1 MSPSPAGSQSAAE
14 RRAAEAELRTLVAR
28 FSAAHQQL
36 VLALRKALLKR
47 VPTAHEIIYPYR
59 DWLVISYSPS
69 DRGYQGVLAIRADAN
84 GVKLYLNN
92 GKGLPDPEK
101 LLQGTA
107 QARWMLVDSAST
119 VARPAVGALI
129 DEALA
134 RNRVPFASTG
144 RGAIIIRSAAAA

>member
-28 FSAAHQQL
+28 FSPAHQQL
-36 VLALRKALLKR
+36 VLALRKALLRR
-47 VPTAHEIIYPYR
+47 VPTAHEIVYPYR

-101 LLQGTA
+101 LLHGTA

-129 DEALA
+129 DEAVA

-144 RGAIIIRSAAAA
+144 RGAIIIRPAAAT